1 VTREQRRAGPAGAS
15 DGLGTSVARYS
26 VRSMTGFGRAVA
38 ASDRDRMV
46 AEIRAVN
53 GRFLKL
59 AVKTP
64 PRYGG
69 LEERVKV
76 LLAEQAV
83 IRGTVEVGLYFDAA
97 GEDAVYT
104 IDSVALANYVRQARQ
119 AAKRLKLKGDLSIN
133 ALLSLPGVVVRPD
146 QDDDLDAV
154 WARCRPCLLEALDRF
169 DAMRRKEGA
178 AMARDIQAR
187 LDDLR
192 QHWKALKDAAPVS
205 KQNAVARFRERVGKA
220 LEEAGVSAPCSPE
233 ALDREIVMLADRLD
247 FSEELARLESHLQQM
262 AGTLAAGGE
271 VGKKLDFLT
280 QELFREINT
289 IGSKCQ
295 DLSVTHRVVE
305 MKGLVEKIREQ
316 VQNLE

>member
-1 VTREQRRAGPAGAS
+1 MAQKATPESGQPA
-15 DGLGTSVARYS
+15 VC
-26 VRSMTGFGRAVA
+26 SMTGFGRAVV
-38 ASDRDRMV
+38 SSGKDRMV

-59 AVKTP
+59 SVKTP
-64 PRYGG
+64 SRYGG
-69 LEERVKV
+69 LEERVKA
-76 LLAEQAV
+76 LLAEQTV
-83 IRGTVEVGLYFDAA
+83 VRGTVEVGLFFDTT
-97 GEDAVYT
+97 GEDAGYT
-104 IDSVALANYVRQARQ
+104 IDEATVATYARQVRQV
-119 AAKRLKLKGDLSIN
+119 AKRLKLKDEVSID
-133 ALLSLPGVVVRPD
+133 ALLALPGAVARAD

-154 WARCRPCLLEALDRF
+154 WARCRPCLIKALKQF

-187 LDDLR
+187 LDDIR
-192 QHWKALKDAAPVS
+192 NHWKTLKDAAPAS
-205 KQNAVARFRERVGKA
+205 KQTAMTRFRERVGKA
-220 LEEAGVSAPCSPE
+220 LEEAGVAAPPSPE
-233 ALDREIVMLADRLD
+233 SLDREIVMLSDRLD

-262 AGTLAAGGE
+262 TGTLAAGGE

-295 DLSVTHRVVE
+295 DLAITHRVVE

>member
-1 VTREQRRAGPAGAS
+1 MAQKTMPENSPS
-15 DGLGTSVARYS
+15 SVC
-26 VRSMTGFGRAVA
+26 SMTGFGRAVT
-38 ASDRDRMV
+38 SSGKDRMV

-59 AVKTP
+59 SIKTP

-69 LEERVKV
+69 LEERVKA
-76 LLAEQAV
+76 LLAEQTV
-83 IRGTVEVGLYFDAA
+83 VRGTVEVGLFFDTT
-97 GEDAVYT
+97 GEDAGYV
-104 IDSVALANYVRQARQ
+104 IDEATVATYARQARQ

-133 ALLSLPGVVVRPD
+133 SLLALPGSVSRAD

-154 WARCRPCLLEALDRF
+154 WERVRPCLMKALKQF
-169 DAMRRKEGA
+169 DSMRRKEGA

-187 LDDLR
+187 LDDIR
-192 QHWKALKDAAPVS
+192 HHWTTLKEAAPTS
-205 KQNAVARFRERVGKA
+205 KKNAVARFKERVQKA
-220 LEEAGVSAPCSPE
+220 LEEAGVNAPSSPE
-233 ALDREIVMLADRLD
+233 ALDREVVMLSDRLD

-262 AGTLAAGGE
+262 TGTLSAGGE

-295 DLSVTHRVVE
+295 DLSITHRVVE